1 MGKDS
6 IESEVNMEV
15 VTREYKVY
23 NFSELSEDAKEKAK
37 QWYLDDD
44 FRPQEFE
51 NIYTE
56 DLHYLFNNSD
66 LKMQFSLS
74 YCQGDGLNIYGKLDL
89 MDVFAVIRDTDHSGE
104 QFKQYKDLFSEHEQK
119 TIEAYM
125 EACGREI
132 ELPYNRHY
140 CYCVDDRVDFADEW
154 IEILEYC
161 RYKNIQIDTIRKM
174 EKLVGT
180 MFENLSAT
188 YEKYGY
194 DYFYNADDEVVN
206 ETCEANGW
214 RFLEDGTFFAE

>member
-1 MGKDS
+1 
-6 IESEVNMEV
+6 MEII
-15 VTREYKVY
+15 TREYKVY
-23 NFSELSEDAKEKAK
+23 SFSELSEEAKDKVK

-44 FRPQEFE
+44 FRTYDFE

-56 DLHYLFNNSD
+56 DLKYLFNNSD
-66 LKMQFSLS
+66 LKLQFSLS

-89 MDVFAVIRDTDHSGE
+89 MDVFHAIRDTKHSGDL
-104 QFKQYKDLFSEHEQK
+104 FVQYKDLFSEYEQK

-125 EACGREI
+125 EVCGREV

-140 CYCVDDRVDFADEW
+140 CYCIDDRIDFANDW
-154 IEILEYC
+154 IESLEYC

-174 EKLVGT
+174 EKLVGR

-206 ETCEANGW
+206 EACEANGW

>member
-1 MGKDS
+1 
-6 IESEVNMEV
+6 MEII
-15 VTREYKVY
+15 TREYKVY
-23 NFSELSEDAKEKAK
+23 NFSELSEGSKEKVK

-44 FRPQEFE
+44 FRPCEFE

-56 DLHYLFNNSD
+56 DLRYLFNNSD
-66 LKMQFSLS
+66 LKLQFSLS

-89 MDVFAVIRDTDHSGE
+89 MDVFTAIRDTEHSGDLFE
-104 QFKQYKDLFSEHEQK
+104 QYKDLFSEHEQR

-125 EACGREI
+125 EVCGREV

-140 CYCVDDRVDFADEW
+140 CYCIDDRVDFADDW
-154 IEILEYC
+154 IESLEYC

-174 EKLVGT
+174 EKLVGR

>member
-1 MGKDS
+1 
-6 IESEVNMEV
+6 MEII
-15 VTREYKVY
+15 TREYKVY
-23 NFSELSEDAKEKAK
+23 NFSELSEDAKEKVK

-44 FRPQEFE
+44 FRPCEFE

-56 DLHYLFNNSD
+56 DLRYLFNNSD
-66 LKMQFSLS
+66 LKLQFSLS

-89 MDVFAVIRDTDHSGE
+89 MDVFTAIRDTEHSGDLFE
-104 QFKQYKDLFSEHEQK
+104 QYKNLFSEHEQK

-125 EACGREI
+125 EVCGREV

-140 CYCVDDRVDFADEW
+140 CYCIDDRVDFADDW
-154 IEILEYC
+154 IESLEYY

-174 EKLVGT
+174 EKLVGR
-180 MFENLSAT
+180 MFENLSGT

-206 ETCEANGW
+206 EACEANGW

>member
-1 MGKDS
+1 
-6 IESEVNMEV
+6 MEII
-15 VTREYKVY
+15 TREYKVY
-23 NFSELSEDAKEKAK
+23 NFSELSEDAKEKVK

-44 FRPQEFE
+44 FRPCEFE

-56 DLHYLFNNSD
+56 DLRYLFNNSD
-66 LKMQFSLS
+66 LKLQFSLS

-89 MDVFAVIRDTDHSGE
+89 MDVFTAIRDTEHSGDLFE
-104 QFKQYKDLFSEHEQK
+104 QYKDLFSEHEQK

-125 EACGREI
+125 EVCGREV

-140 CYCVDDRVDFADEW
+140 CYCIDDRVDFADDW
-154 IEILEYC
+154 IESLEYC

-174 EKLVGT
+174 EKLVGR

-194 DYFYNADDEVVN
+194 DYFYNADDEIVN
-206 ETCEANGW
+206 EECEANGW

>member
-1 MGKDS
+1 
-6 IESEVNMEV
+6 MEII
-15 VTREYKVY
+15 TREYKVY
-23 NFSELSEDAKEKAK
+23 NFSELSEEAKDKVK

-44 FRPQEFE
+44 FRPYEFE

-56 DLHYLFNNSD
+56 DLKYLFNNSD
-66 LKMQFSLS
+66 LKLQFSLS

-89 MDVFAVIRDTDHSGE
+89 MDVFTAIRDTKHSGDL
-104 QFKQYKDLFSEHEQK
+104 FKQYKDLFSEHEQR

-125 EACGREI
+125 EVCGREV

-140 CYCVDDRVDFADEW
+140 CYCIDDRVDFADDW
-154 IEILEYC
+154 IESLEYC

-174 EKLVGT
+174 EKLVGR

-206 ETCEANGW
+206 EACEANGW

>member
-1 MGKDS
+1 
-6 IESEVNMEV
+6 MEV

-44 FRPQEFE
+44 YRPQEFE

-89 MDVFAVIRDTDHSGE
+89 MDVFAAIRDTDHSGE

-125 EACGREI
+125 EVCGREI

-140 CYCVDDRVDFADEW
+140 CYCIDDRVDFADEW
-154 IEILEYC
+154 IETLEYC

-174 EKLVGT
+174 EKLVGR
-180 MFENLSAT
+180 MFESLSAT

-194 DYFYNADDEVVN
+194 DYFYNAEDEVVN

>member
-1 MGKDS
+1 
-6 IESEVNMEV
+6 MEII
-15 VTREYKVY
+15 TREYKVY
-23 NFSELSEDAKEKAK
+23 NFSELSEDAKEKVK

-44 FRPQEFE
+44 FRPYEFE

-56 DLHYLFNNSD
+56 DLKYLFNNSD
-66 LKMQFSLS
+66 LKLQFSLS

-89 MDVFAVIRDTDHSGE
+89 VDVFTAIRDTKHSGDL
-104 QFKQYKDLFSEHEQK
+104 FKQYKDLFSEHEQR

-125 EACGREI
+125 EVCGREVK
-132 ELPYNRHY
+132 LPYNRHY
-140 CYCVDDRVDFADEW
+140 CYCIDDRVDFADDW
-154 IEILEYC
+154 IESLEYC
-161 RYKNIQIDTIRKM
+161 MYKNIQIDTIRKM
-174 EKLVGT
+174 EKLVGR

-206 ETCEANGW
+206 EACEANGW

>member
-1 MGKDS
+1 
-6 IESEVNMEV
+6 MEII
-15 VTREYKVY
+15 TREYKVY
-23 NFSELSEDAKEKAK
+23 NFSELSEDAKEKVK

-44 FRPQEFE
+44 FRPCEFE

-56 DLHYLFNNSD
+56 DLRYLFNNSD
-66 LKMQFSLS
+66 LKLQFSLS

-89 MDVFAVIRDTDHSGE
+89 MDVFTAIRDTEHSGDLFE
-104 QFKQYKDLFSEHEQK
+104 QYKDLFSKHEQK

-125 EACGREI
+125 EVCGREV

-140 CYCVDDRVDFADEW
+140 CYCIDDRVDFADDW
-154 IEILEYC
+154 IESLEYC

-174 EKLVGT
+174 EKLVGR

-206 ETCEANGW
+206 ETCEENGW

>member
-1 MGKDS
+1 
-6 IESEVNMEV
+6 MEII
-15 VTREYKVY
+15 TREYKVY
-23 NFSELSEDAKEKAK
+23 NFSELSDEAKDKVK

-44 FRPQEFE
+44 FRPYDFE

-56 DLHYLFNNSD
+56 DLKYLFNNSD
-66 LKMQFSLS
+66 LKLQFSLS

-89 MDVFAVIRDTDHSGE
+89 MDVFHAIRDTTHSGDL
-104 QFKQYKDLFSEHEQK
+104 FVQYKDLFSEHEQR

-125 EACGREI
+125 EVCGREV

-140 CYCVDDRVDFADEW
+140 CYCIDDRVDFADDW
-154 IEILEYC
+154 IESLEYC

-174 EKLVGT
+174 EKLVGR

>member
-1 MGKDS
+1 
-6 IESEVNMEV
+6 MEV

-23 NFSELSEDAKEKAK
+23 NFSELSEEAKDKVK

-44 FRPQEFE
+44 FRPYDFE

-56 DLHYLFNNSD
+56 DLKYLFNNSD
-66 LKMQFSLS
+66 LKLQFSLS

-89 MDVFAVIRDTDHSGE
+89 VDVFTAIRDTKHSGDL
-104 QFKQYKDLFSEHEQK
+104 FKQYKDLFSEHEQR

-125 EACGREI
+125 EVCGREV

-140 CYCVDDRVDFADEW
+140 CYCIDDKVDFADDW
-154 IEILEYC
+154 IESLEYC

-174 EKLVGT
+174 EKLVGR

-206 ETCEANGW
+206 EACEANGW

>member
-1 MGKDS
+1 
-6 IESEVNMEV
+6 MEII
-15 VTREYKVY
+15 TREYKVY
-23 NFSELSEDAKEKAK
+23 NFSELSEDAKEKVK

-44 FRPQEFE
+44 FRPCEFE

-56 DLHYLFNNSD
+56 DLRYLFNNSD
-66 LKMQFSLS
+66 LKLQFSLS

-89 MDVFAVIRDTDHSGE
+89 MDVFTTIRDTEHSGDLFE
-104 QFKQYKDLFSEHEQK
+104 QYKDLFSEHEQR

-125 EACGREI
+125 EVCGREV

-140 CYCVDDRVDFADEW
+140 CYCIDDRVDFADDW
-154 IEILEYC
+154 IESLEYC

-174 EKLVGT
+174 EKLVGR

-206 ETCEANGW
+206 EECEANGW

>member
-1 MGKDS
+1 
-6 IESEVNMEV
+6 MEV

-89 MDVFAVIRDTDHSGE
+89 TDVFAAIRDTDHSGE

-174 EKLVGT
+174 EKLVGM

-194 DYFYNADDEVVN
+194 DYFYNADDEIVN
-206 ETCEANGW
+206 EACEANGW

>member
-1 MGKDS
+1 
-6 IESEVNMEV
+6 MEV

-56 DLHYLFNNSD
+56 DLRYLFNNSD

-89 MDVFAVIRDTDHSGE
+89 MDVFAAIRDTDHSGE
-104 QFKQYKDLFSEHEQK
+104 QFEQYKDLFSEHEQK

-174 EKLVGT
+174 EKLVGM

-206 ETCEANGW
+206 EACEANGW

>member
-1 MGKDS
+1 
-6 IESEVNMEV
+6 MEV

-23 NFSELSEDAKEKAK
+23 NFSELSKDAKEKAK

-89 MDVFAVIRDTDHSGE
+89 MDVFAAIRDTDHSGE

-174 EKLVGT
+174 EKLVGM

-206 ETCEANGW
+206 EVCEANGW

>member
-1 MGKDS
+1 
-6 IESEVNMEV
+6 MEV

-23 NFSELSEDAKEKAK
+23 NFSELSEEAKDKVK

-89 MDVFAVIRDTDHSGE
+89 MDVFAAIRDTDHSGE

-174 EKLVGT
+174 EKLVGM

-206 ETCEANGW
+206 EACEANGW

>member
-1 MGKDS
+1 
-6 IESEVNMEV
+6 MEV
-15 VTREYKVY
+15 ITREYKVY
-23 NFSELSEDAKEKAK
+23 NFSELSEDAKEKVK

-44 FRPQEFE
+44 FRPCEFE

-56 DLHYLFNNSD
+56 DLRYLFNNSD
-66 LKMQFSLS
+66 LKLQFSLS

-89 MDVFAVIRDTDHSGE
+89 MDVFTAIRDTKHSGDL
-104 QFKQYKDLFSEHEQK
+104 FKQYKDLFSEHEQR

-125 EACGREI
+125 EVCGREV

-140 CYCVDDRVDFADEW
+140 CYCIDDRVDFADDW
-154 IEILEYC
+154 IESLEYC
-161 RYKNIQIDTIRKM
+161 RYKNIQIDTIIKM
-174 EKLVGT
+174 EKLVGR

>member
-1 MGKDS
+1 
-6 IESEVNMEV
+6 MEI

-23 NFSELSEDAKEKAK
+23 NFSELSEDAKEKVK

-74 YCQGDGLNIYGKLDL
+74 CCQGDGLNIYGKLDL
-89 MDVFAVIRDTDHSGE
+89 MDVFAVIRDTGHSGE

-132 ELPYNRHY
+132 ELPYNIHY

-174 EKLVGT
+174 EKLVGM

-206 ETCEANGW
+206 EACEANEW

>member
-1 MGKDS
+1 
-6 IESEVNMEV
+6 MEII
-15 VTREYKVY
+15 TREYKVY
-23 NFSELSEDAKEKAK
+23 NFSELSEDAKEKVK

-44 FRPQEFE
+44 FRPCEFE

-56 DLHYLFNNSD
+56 DLRYLFNNSD
-66 LKMQFSLS
+66 LKLQFSLS
-74 YCQGDGLNIYGKLDL
+74 YCQGDGLNIYGELDL
-89 MDVFAVIRDTDHSGE
+89 MDVFTAIRDTEHSGDLFE
-104 QFKQYKDLFSEHEQK
+104 QYKDLFSEHEQR

-125 EACGREI
+125 EVCGREV

-140 CYCVDDRVDFADEW
+140 CYCIDDRVDFADDW
-154 IEILEYC
+154 IESLEYC

-174 EKLVGT
+174 EKLVGR

>member
-1 MGKDS
+1 
-6 IESEVNMEV
+6 MEV
-15 VTREYKVY
+15 ITREYKVY
-23 NFSELSEDAKEKAK
+23 NYSELSEDAKEKAK

-44 FRPQEFE
+44 FRPSEFE

-89 MDVFAVIRDTDHSGE
+89 MDVFAAIRDADHSGE

-174 EKLVGT
+174 EKLVGM

-206 ETCEANGW
+206 EACEANGW

>member
-1 MGKDS
+1 
-6 IESEVNMEV
+6 MEII
-15 VTREYKVY
+15 TREYKVY
-23 NFSELSEDAKEKAK
+23 NFSELSEDAKEKVK

-44 FRPQEFE
+44 FRPYEFE

-56 DLHYLFNNSD
+56 DLKYLFNNSD
-66 LKMQFSLS
+66 LKLQFSLS

-89 MDVFAVIRDTDHSGE
+89 MDVFTAIRDTEHSGDLFE
-104 QFKQYKDLFSEHEQK
+104 QYKDLFSEHEQR

-125 EACGREI
+125 EVCGREV

-140 CYCVDDRVDFADEW
+140 CYCIDDRVDFADDW
-154 IEILEYC
+154 IESLEYC

-174 EKLVGT
+174 EKLVGR

>member
-1 MGKDS
+1 
-6 IESEVNMEV
+6 
-15 VTREYKVY
+15 
-23 NFSELSEDAKEKAK
+23 
-37 QWYLDDD
+37 
-44 FRPQEFE
+44 
-51 NIYTE
+51 
-56 DLHYLFNNSD
+56 
-66 LKMQFSLS
+66 
-74 YCQGDGLNIYGKLDL
+74 
-89 MDVFAVIRDTDHSGE
+89 
-104 QFKQYKDLFSEHEQK
+104 
-119 TIEAYM
+119 M

-140 CYCVDDRVDFADEW
+140 CYCIDDRVDFADEW

-174 EKLVGT
+174 EKLVGM

>member
-1 MGKDS
+1 
-6 IESEVNMEV
+6 MEII
-15 VTREYKVY
+15 TREYKVY
-23 NFSELSEDAKEKAK
+23 NFSELSEDAKEKVK

-44 FRPQEFE
+44 FRPCEFE

-56 DLHYLFNNSD
+56 DLKYLFNNSD
-66 LKMQFSLS
+66 LKLQFSLS

-89 MDVFAVIRDTDHSGE
+89 MDVFTAIRDTEHSGDLFE
-104 QFKQYKDLFSEHEQK
+104 QYKDLFSEHEQK

-125 EACGREI
+125 EVCGREV

-140 CYCVDDRVDFADEW
+140 CYCIDGRVDFADDW
-154 IEILEYC
+154 IELLEYC

-174 EKLVGT
+174 EKLVGR

-206 ETCEANGW
+206 EECEANGW

>member
-1 MGKDS
+1 
-6 IESEVNMEV
+6 MEII
-15 VTREYKVY
+15 TREYKVY
-23 NFSELSEDAKEKAK
+23 SFSELSEEAKDKVK

-44 FRPQEFE
+44 FRSYDFE

-56 DLHYLFNNSD
+56 DLRYLFNNSD
-66 LKMQFSLS
+66 LKLQFSLS

-89 MDVFAVIRDTDHSGE
+89 MDVFTAIRDTEHSGDLFE
-104 QFKQYKDLFSEHEQK
+104 QYKDLFSEHEQR

-125 EACGREI
+125 EVCGREV

-140 CYCVDDRVDFADEW
+140 CYCIDDRVDFADDW
-154 IEILEYC
+154 IESLEYC

-174 EKLVGT
+174 EKLIGR

>member
-1 MGKDS
+1 
-6 IESEVNMEV
+6 MEII
-15 VTREYKVY
+15 TREYKVY
-23 NFSELSEDAKEKAK
+23 NFSELSEEAKDKVK

-44 FRPQEFE
+44 FRPYDFE

-56 DLHYLFNNSD
+56 DLKYLFNNSD
-66 LKMQFSLS
+66 LKLQFSLS

-89 MDVFAVIRDTDHSGE
+89 MDVFTAIRDTKHSGDL
-104 QFKQYKDLFSEHEQK
+104 FKQYKDLFAEHEQR

-125 EACGREI
+125 EVCGREV

-140 CYCVDDRVDFADEW
+140 CYCIDDRVDFADDW
-154 IEILEYC
+154 IESLEYC

-174 EKLVGT
+174 EKLVGR

-206 ETCEANGW
+206 EACEANGW

>member
-1 MGKDS
+1 
-6 IESEVNMEV
+6 MEV
-15 VTREYKVY
+15 VAREYKVY
-23 NFSELSEDAKEKAK
+23 NYSELSEDAKEKAK

-44 FRPQEFE
+44 FRPSEFE

-89 MDVFAVIRDTDHSGE
+89 MDVFAAIRDADHSGE

-174 EKLVGT
+174 EKLVGM

-206 ETCEANGW
+206 EACEANGW
-214 RFLEDGTFFAE
+214 RFLEDGTFFAA

>member
-1 MGKDS
+1 
-6 IESEVNMEV
+6 MEV
-15 VTREYKVY
+15 VIREYKVY

-140 CYCVDDRVDFADEW
+140 CYCIDDRVDFADEW

-174 EKLVGT
+174 EKLVGI

>member
-1 MGKDS
+1 
-6 IESEVNMEV
+6 MEV
-15 VTREYKVY
+15 ITREYKVY
-23 NFSELSEDAKEKAK
+23 NFSELSEDAKEKVK

-44 FRPQEFE
+44 FRPCEFE

-56 DLHYLFNNSD
+56 DLKYLFNNSD
-66 LKMQFSLS
+66 LKLQFSLS

-89 MDVFAVIRDTDHSGE
+89 MDVFTAIRDTEHSGDLFE
-104 QFKQYKDLFSEHEQK
+104 QYKDLFSEHEQK

-125 EACGREI
+125 EVCGREV

-140 CYCVDDRVDFADEW
+140 CYCIDDRVDFADDW
-154 IEILEYC
+154 IESLEYC

-174 EKLVGT
+174 EKLVGR

>member
-1 MGKDS
+1 
-6 IESEVNMEV
+6 MEII
-15 VTREYKVY
+15 TREYKVY
-23 NFSELSEDAKEKAK
+23 NFSELSEDAKEKVK

-44 FRPQEFE
+44 FRPCEFE

-56 DLHYLFNNSD
+56 DLRYLFNNSD
-66 LKMQFSLS
+66 LKLQFSLS

-89 MDVFAVIRDTDHSGE
+89 MDVFTAIRDTEHSGDLFE
-104 QFKQYKDLFSEHEQK
+104 QYKDLFSEHEQR

-125 EACGREI
+125 EVCGREV

-140 CYCVDDRVDFADEW
+140 CYCIDDRVDFADDW
-154 IEILEYC
+154 IESLEYC
-161 RYKNIQIDTIRKM
+161 RYKNIQIDTIIKM
-174 EKLVGT
+174 EKLVGR

>member
-1 MGKDS
+1 
-6 IESEVNMEV
+6 MEII
-15 VTREYKVY
+15 TREYKVY
-23 NFSELSEDAKEKAK
+23 NFSELSEDAKEKVK

-44 FRPQEFE
+44 FRPCEFE

-56 DLHYLFNNSD
+56 DLRYLFNNSD
-66 LKMQFSLS
+66 LKLQFSLS

-89 MDVFAVIRDTDHSGE
+89 MDVFTAIRDTEHSGDLFE
-104 QFKQYKDLFSEHEQK
+104 QYKDLFSEHEQK

-125 EACGREI
+125 EVCGREV

-140 CYCVDDRVDFADEW
+140 CYCIDDRVDFADDW
-154 IEILEYC
+154 IESLEYC

-174 EKLVGT
+174 EKLVGR

-206 ETCEANGW
+206 EECEANGW

>member
-1 MGKDS
+1 
-6 IESEVNMEV
+6 MEII
-15 VTREYKVY
+15 TREYKVY
-23 NFSELSEDAKEKAK
+23 NFSELSEEAKDKVK

-44 FRPQEFE
+44 FRQYDFE

-56 DLHYLFNNSD
+56 DLRYLFNNSD
-66 LKMQFSLS
+66 LKLQFSLS

-89 MDVFAVIRDTDHSGE
+89 MDVFTAIRDTEHSGDLFE
-104 QFKQYKDLFSEHEQK
+104 QYKDLFSEHEQR

-125 EACGREI
+125 EVCGREV

-140 CYCVDDRVDFADEW
+140 CYCIDDRVDFADDW
-154 IEILEYC
+154 IESLEYC

-174 EKLVGT
+174 EKLVGR

>member
-1 MGKDS
+1 
-6 IESEVNMEV
+6 MEII
-15 VTREYKVY
+15 TREYKVY
-23 NFSELSEDAKEKAK
+23 NFSELSEGAKEKVK

-44 FRPQEFE
+44 FRPCEFE

-56 DLHYLFNNSD
+56 DLRYLFNNSD
-66 LKMQFSLS
+66 LKLQFSLS

-89 MDVFAVIRDTDHSGE
+89 MDVFTAIRDTEHSGDLFE
-104 QFKQYKDLFSEHEQK
+104 QYKDLFSEHEQR

-125 EACGREI
+125 EVCGREVD
-132 ELPYNRHY
+132 LPYNRHY
-140 CYCVDDRVDFADEW
+140 CYCIDDRVDFADDW
-154 IEILEYC
+154 IESLEYC

-174 EKLVGT
+174 EKLVGR

>member
-1 MGKDS
+1 MTQ
-6 IESEVNMEV
+6 ESEVMNMEV

-89 MDVFAVIRDTDHSGE
+89 MDVFAAIRDTDHSGE
-104 QFKQYKDLFSEHEQK
+104 QFKQYKDLLSEHEQK

-140 CYCVDDRVDFADEW
+140 CYCIDDRVDFADEW

-174 EKLVGT
+174 EKLVGM

>member
-1 MGKDS
+1 
-6 IESEVNMEV
+6 MEII
-15 VTREYKVY
+15 TREYKVY
-23 NFSELSEDAKEKAK
+23 NFSELSEDAKEKVK

-44 FRPQEFE
+44 FRPCEFE

-56 DLHYLFNNSD
+56 DLRYLFNNSD
-66 LKMQFSLS
+66 LKLQFSLS

-89 MDVFAVIRDTDHSGE
+89 MDVFTAIRDTEHSGDLFE
-104 QFKQYKDLFSEHEQK
+104 QYKDLFSEHEQR

-125 EACGREI
+125 EVCGREV

-140 CYCVDDRVDFADEW
+140 CYCIDDRVDFADDW
-154 IEILEYC
+154 IESLEYC
-161 RYKNIQIDTIRKM
+161 RYKNIQVDTIRKM
-174 EKLVGT
+174 EKLVGR

-206 ETCEANGW
+206 EECEANGW

>member
-1 MGKDS
+1 
-6 IESEVNMEV
+6 MEV

-89 MDVFAVIRDTDHSGE
+89 MDVFAAIRDTDHSGE

-174 EKLVGT
+174 EKLVGM

-214 RFLEDGTFFAE
+214 RFLEDGTFFTE

>member
-1 MGKDS
+1 
-6 IESEVNMEV
+6 MEII
-15 VTREYKVY
+15 TREYKVY
-23 NFSELSEDAKEKAK
+23 NFSELSEDAKEKVK

-44 FRPQEFE
+44 FRPCEFE

-56 DLHYLFNNSD
+56 DLRYLFNNSD
-66 LKMQFSLS
+66 LKLQFSLS

-89 MDVFAVIRDTDHSGE
+89 MDVFTAIRDTEHSGDLFE
-104 QFKQYKDLFSEHEQK
+104 QYKDLFSEHEQR

-125 EACGREI
+125 EVCGREV

-140 CYCVDDRVDFADEW
+140 CYCIDDRVDFADDW
-154 IEILEYC
+154 IESLEYC

-174 EKLVGT
+174 EKLVGR

-206 ETCEANGW
+206 EECEANGW

>member
-1 MGKDS
+1 
-6 IESEVNMEV
+6 MEII
-15 VTREYKVY
+15 TREYKVY
-23 NFSELSEDAKEKAK
+23 NFSELSEKAKDKVK

-44 FRPQEFE
+44 FRPYEFE

-56 DLHYLFNNSD
+56 DLKYLFNNSD
-66 LKMQFSLS
+66 LKLQFSLS

-89 MDVFAVIRDTDHSGE
+89 MDVFTAIRDTEHSGDLFE
-104 QFKQYKDLFSEHEQK
+104 QYNDLFSEHEQK

-125 EACGREI
+125 EVCGREV

-140 CYCVDDRVDFADEW
+140 CYCIDDRVDFADDW
-154 IEILEYC
+154 IESLEYC

-174 EKLVGT
+174 EKLVGR
-180 MFENLSAT
+180 MFENLSGT

-206 ETCEANGW
+206 EECEANGW

>member
-1 MGKDS
+1 
-6 IESEVNMEV
+6 MEII
-15 VTREYKVY
+15 TREYKVY
-23 NFSELSEDAKEKAK
+23 NFSELSEEAKDKVK

-44 FRPQEFE
+44 FRSYDFE

-56 DLHYLFNNSD
+56 DLRYLFNNSD
-66 LKMQFSLS
+66 LKLQFSLS

-89 MDVFAVIRDTDHSGE
+89 MDVFTAIRDTEHSGDLFE
-104 QFKQYKDLFSEHEQK
+104 QYKDLFSEHEQR

-125 EACGREI
+125 EVCGREV

-140 CYCVDDRVDFADEW
+140 CYCIDDRVDFADDW
-154 IEILEYC
+154 IESLEYC

-174 EKLVGT
+174 EKLVGR

-206 ETCEANGW
+206 EECEANGW

>member
-1 MGKDS
+1 
-6 IESEVNMEV
+6 MEV
-15 VTREYKVY
+15 VIREYKVY
-23 NFSELSEDAKEKAK
+23 NFSELSEDAKEKVK

-140 CYCVDDRVDFADEW
+140 CYCIDDRVDFADEW

-174 EKLVGT
+174 EKLVGM